1 MRLTEYDFTKLSAV
15 KKRCIQ
21 YAKDGNTVVK
31 HWMELYPME
40 VITGCRAFSGLF
52 LEYYKKDYSEY
63 FRVYNDLGSDCV
75 EYGYLSGWYGVTE
88 EAVEHLKKIEAFIGL
103 EGYKLWLAQKEER
116 GEWIN
121 NAMIRGLTDAGEL
134 ELAEYYRQYHDQQVK
149 EREER
154 ALARQK
160 ELEEESRQREAER
173 QVELEKQV
181 SDAERC
187 ILERK
192 ELANGPYDGSTII
205 LHLMK
210 KHCIAPPL
218 RTQGW
223 INEKLVKVTI
233 LNDSIR
239 FTFQK
244 SKKCKASKTVGDY
257 LFQLRDKIDMAYA
270 PETAGGA

>member
-1 MRLTEYDFTKLSAV
+1 MRLTEFDFTKLSAV
-15 KKRCIQ
+15 KKRCIR

-31 HWMELYPME
+31 RWIELYPLE
-40 VITGCRAFSGLF
+40 VITGCREFSGLF
-52 LEYYKKDYSEY
+52 LEHYKKDYSEY
-63 FRVYNDLGSDCV
+63 FRIYNDLGSDCV
-75 EYGYLSGWYGVTE
+75 EYGYLSGWYGVGE
-88 EAVEHLKKIEAFIGL
+88 EAVEHLKKYEVFIGL

-134 ELAEYYRQYHDQQVK
+134 ELAEHYRQYHDQQVR

-160 ELEEESRQREAER
+160 ELEEESRQREVER
-173 QVELEKQV
+173 QAKLEKQV

-192 ELANGPYDGSTII
+192 ELANEPYDGSTII

-210 KHCIAPPL
+210 KHGIVPPL

-223 INEKLVKVTI
+223 VNEKLLKVI
-233 LNDSIR
+233 IRDDSLSL
-239 FTFQK
+239 TYAK
-244 SKKCKASKTVGDY
+244 TKKCKASRTVVDY
-257 LFQLRDKIDMAYA
+257 LVQLRDKIDLAYA
-270 PETAGGA
+270 NSQSA